1 MTDGSTVQIGAALGR
16 LVAGDPAAR
25 DELLARTADRLR
37 RLAGRTLRV
46 GFPRVA
52 AFEQTDDVIQSV
64 MLRLLRGW
72 DGVVEGEGGVALDAA
87 EYLCRVSRLLRE
99 VLLDLAR
106 KHFGSAHRRPP
117 VPLDDD
123 MGSDTLD
130 PAALAAFTDF
140 HTAVEELPDHLRRV
154 VDLHWYQ
161 ELTHAE
167 VRGLL
172 GIGESTS
179 RKYWVEARVI
189 LARKLG
195 GNPFR

>member
-37 RLAGRTLRV
+37 RLASRTLRI

-52 AFEQTDDVIQSV
+52 AYEQTDDVIQSV
-64 MLRLLRGW
+64 MLRLLKGW
-72 DGVVEGEGGVALDAA
+72 DGVVDHDPA

-106 KHFGSAHRRPP
+106 KHFGSAGKRPP
-117 VPLDDD
+117 VPLTDDV
-123 MGSDTLD
+123 GSDTLD
-130 PAALAAFTDF
+130 PAALAAYTEF
-140 HTAVEELPDHLRRV
+140 HTAVEGLPDHLRRV

-161 ELTHAE
+161 ELPHAE
-167 VRGLL
+167 ASSLL
-172 GIGESTS
+172 GIGESTC
-179 RKYWVEARVI
+179 RKYWVEARVL
-189 LARKLG
+189 LARRLG
-195 GNPFR
+195 GNPFL

>member
-1 MTDGSTVQIGAALGR
+1 MSDGSTVQIGAALAR
-16 LVAGDPAAR
+16 LTAGDPAAR
-25 DELLARTADRLR
+25 DDLLARTADRLR

-64 MLRLLRGW
+64 VLRLLKGW
-72 DGVVEGEGGVALDAA
+72 DGVVSDDPA

-106 KHFGSAHRRPP
+106 KHLGSGGKRPP
-117 VPLDDD
+117 LPLDVEV
-123 MGSDTLD
+123 GSDTLD
-130 PAALAAFTDF
+130 PAAVAAFTDF
-140 HTAVEELPDHLRRV
+140 HAAVEGLPDHLRRV

-161 ELTHAE
+161 ELTHSE
-167 VRGLL
+167 VSHLL

-179 RKYWVEARVI
+179 RKHWVEARLL
-189 LARKLG
+189 LARRLG
-195 GNPFR
+195 GNPFL